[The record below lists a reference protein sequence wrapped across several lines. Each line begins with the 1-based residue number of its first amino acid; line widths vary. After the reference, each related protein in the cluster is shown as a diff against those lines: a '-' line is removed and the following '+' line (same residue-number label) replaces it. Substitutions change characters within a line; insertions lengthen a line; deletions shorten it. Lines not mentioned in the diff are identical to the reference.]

1 MRTNKTINTILAG
14 SLALS
19 LAACVSTDAENT
31 QVVKQEAAKV
41 AAVELNTSDLYE
53 VEAEGRTY
61 VFDDFATYQEFLSV
75 GETAFRQ
82 TFIGAGPNGQTL
94 VFGMTSKDK
103 KKHFSKIAGY
113 NLYMGSQLPA
123 DNFYGEMRIEGENR
137 IYVFSRLEDMKQ
149 VRETGE
155 AALRFSDIGS
165 GPNGETVIYVLHSGN
180 KKVKPVALMEEFK
193 KRNNMM

>member
-41 AAVELNTSDLYE
+41 AAVELNNSDLYE

>member
-1 MRTNKTINTILAG
+1 MRTNKTINTILAA

-19 LAACVSTDAENT
+19 LTACVSNDAENT
-31 QVVKQEAAKV
+31 QVVKQDAAKM
-41 AAVELNTSDLYE
+41 AAAELNNSDLYE
-53 VEAEGRTY
+53 VEAEGRIY
-61 VFDDFATYQEFLSV
+61 VFDDFATYQQFLSV

-82 TFIGAGPNGQTL
+82 TFIGAGPDGQTL

-113 NLYMGSQLPA
+113 NLYMGSLA
-123 DNFYGEMRIEGENR
+123 SAENFYGEMRIEGENR

-165 GPNGETVIYVLHSGN
+165 GPDGETVIYVLHSAN